1 MYNTYFYLDVKPYM
15 IDKKII
21 KMIKV
26 FDIKNGQ
33 IMEREVELN
42 IILSKNILEKDIV
55 FPNKGFNLEK
65 DLVVKFNVLN

>member
-15 IDKKII
+15 VDKKII